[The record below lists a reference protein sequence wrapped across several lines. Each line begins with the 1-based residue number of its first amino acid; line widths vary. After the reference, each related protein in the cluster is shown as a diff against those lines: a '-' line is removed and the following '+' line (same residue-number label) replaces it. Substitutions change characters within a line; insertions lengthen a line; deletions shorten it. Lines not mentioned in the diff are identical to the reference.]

1 LVSQDGDVVGGAGLH
16 LVGGARLLHPREQVF
31 EAMLEGW
38 RNQRLARNL
47 AHATVEAGEQ
57 KVRAFARHVDV
68 YPWDWTR
75 AA

>member
-1 LVSQDGDVVGGAGLH
+1 MGRDDDVVGGAGLH

-47 AHATVEAGEQ
+47 AETSVDGGE
-57 KVRAFARHVDV
+57 
-68 YPWDWTR
+68 
-75 AA
+75 